1 MPQAN
6 VSTAL
11 FVLEIL
17 LLSNKKEKKKNP
29 VNSKLKGGKGLLL
42 RKPGGLKPAGGMS
55 SLWGQI
61 TVGGHDLKR
70 RATAG
75 PISTPAQ
82 LRHLRG
88 APLTDKEGSTPPGSP
103 RFIPLL
109 T

>member
-42 RKPGGLKPAGGMS
+42 QKPGGLKPAGGMS
-55 SLWGQI
+55 SL
-61 TVGGHDLKR
+61 
-70 RATAG
+70 
-75 PISTPAQ
+75 
-82 LRHLRG
+82 
-88 APLTDKEGSTPPGSP
+88 
-103 RFIPLL
+103 
-109 T
+109 